1 MDLPTIFNY
10 IRNIIA
16 SLLLNLRLP
25 PALAISLANF
35 SLAAIA
41 VVLLLLYPQIVILI
55 AVVLF
60 LLFGL
65 KH

>member
-16 SLLLNLRLP
+16 SLLSNLGLP
-25 PALAISLANF
+25 LALSVSLANF

-41 VVLLLLYPQIVILI
+41 VVLLLIYPQIVILVAI
-55 AVVLF
+55 VLF
-60 LLFGL
+60 VLFGL